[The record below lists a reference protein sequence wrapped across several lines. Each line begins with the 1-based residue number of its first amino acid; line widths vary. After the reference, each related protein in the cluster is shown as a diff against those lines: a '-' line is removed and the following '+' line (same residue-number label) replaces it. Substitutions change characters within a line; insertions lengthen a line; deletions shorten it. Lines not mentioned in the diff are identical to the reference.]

1 MTCLYGLRNCDSVR
15 KARAWLQAHGI
26 EVPFHDFR
34 AEGLEPD
41 RLRRWCEAVGWERLL
56 NRAGTTFRG
65 LPEAQRQ
72 AVDAERAFAL
82 MLAQPAM
89 IKRPVLEHDGQVLVG
104 FDADRYGA
112 LWPLVR

>member
-15 KARAWLQAHGI
+15 KARAWLQTRGI
-26 EVPFHDFR
+26 DVPFHDFR
-34 AEGLEPD
+34 VQGLEAA
-41 RLRRWCEAVGWERLL
+41 RLRHWCDTVGWERLL

-65 LPEAQRQ
+65 LPESQRQ

-104 FDADRYGA
+104 FDAERYGA
-112 LWPLVR
+112 LWPQVR